1 MTATTTI
8 TLYDLA
14 GADPARRFSPYCWRT
29 KLALAHKRLAVET
42 VPWRFTEKD
51 AIGFSGQGKVPVIV
65 DRGRV
70 VFDSWTIAEYLE
82 DAYPDA
88 PSLFG
93 GPGGRAA
100 IRFLNNWAD
109 AVLSAA
115 IGSLILVDVFD
126 QIADCD
132 KAYFRSSREE
142 RYGKTLEQVCAQ
154 REERL
159 SAFRQA
165 ILPLRITLRDR
176 PYLGGDAPNYAD
188 YAAFG
193 HFQWARTTSPLPLLE
208 RDDPVHAWRE
218 QMLDAFGGL
227 ARCAPGYPVL

>member
-1 MTATTTI
+1 MTI

-29 KLALAHKRLAVET
+29 KLALAHKRLVVET
-42 VPWRFTEKD
+42 MPWRFTEKD
-51 AIGFSGQGKVPVIV
+51 AIAFSGQGKVPVIV
-65 DRGRV
+65 DGDRV
-70 VFDSWTIAEYLE
+70 VYDSWSIAEYLE

-115 IGSLILVDVFD
+115 IGGLILVDVFD
-126 QIADCD
+126 QLADCD
-132 KAYFRSSREE
+132 KAYFRTSREE
-142 RYGKTLEQVCAQ
+142 RYGKTLEQICAH
-154 REERL
+154 RDERL
-159 SAFRQA
+159 TAFRQT
-165 ILPLRITLRDR
+165 IHPLRMSLRDR
-176 PYLGGDAPNYAD
+176 PYLGGDTPNYAD

-193 HFQWARTTSPLPLLE
+193 HFQWARTTSPLRLLE
-208 RDDPVHAWRE
+208 SDDPVHAWRE
-218 QMLDAFGGL
+218 RLLDAFGGL
-227 ARCAPGYPVL
+227 GRQVSEYPVL